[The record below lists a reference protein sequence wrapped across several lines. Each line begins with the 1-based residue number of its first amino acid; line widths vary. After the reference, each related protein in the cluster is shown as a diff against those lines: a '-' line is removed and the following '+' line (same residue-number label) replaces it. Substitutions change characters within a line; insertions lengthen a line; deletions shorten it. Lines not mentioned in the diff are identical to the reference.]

1 MTVAALFA
9 SHTPLMDYADPG
21 AEIRAET
28 DAAFATLKRF
38 VADFAPELVIEFGP
52 DHFNGFF
59 YQLMP
64 AFCVGATAHSVGD
77 WRMPKGPLPVPTD
90 VAEALVRHVHSRD
103 VDVAI
108 SYRMAVDHGI
118 TQLVDRL
125 FDWSALPPIVPIF
138 VNGAAAPRARIA
150 RVVALG
156 RAVGE
161 FAGSLGKR
169 VLIMGSGGLSHDP
182 PFPALATAP
191 AEVRER
197 LITGIDPEPE
207 ARAARQQ
214 RVLDEGRR
222 MLDGTSELL
231 PLNPAWDRAVLAKL
245 AAADFHGL
253 AALDDESI
261 TREGGR
267 GGHEIRTW
275 IAGCAAMSALG
286 PYRAELHY
294 YRDIAA
300 WIAGFGVMTVVGN
313 G

>member
-1 MTVAALFA
+1 MAIAALFS

-21 AEIRAET
+21 AAVRAEI
-28 DAAFATLKRF
+28 DAGFAALKRF
-38 VADFAPELVIEFGP
+38 VDDFAPELVIEFGP

-64 AFCVGATAHSVGD
+64 AFCVGAAAHSVGD
-77 WRMPKGPLPVPTD
+77 WRMPTGPLPVPMEI
-90 VAEALVRHVHSRD
+90 AAALVHHVHSRD

-125 FDWSALPPIVPIF
+125 FGWSAVPPIVPIF
-138 VNGAAAPRARIA
+138 VNGAAPPRARLN

-182 PFPALATAP
+182 PIPALATAP
-191 AEVRER
+191 ADVRER
-197 LITGIDPEPE
+197 LVTGIEPGPD

-214 RVLDEGRR
+214 RVLDEGRK
-222 MLDGTSELL
+222 MLDGTSTLL
-231 PLNPAWDRAVLAKL
+231 PLNPDWDRAVLAKL
-245 AAADFHGL
+245 AAADFDGL

-275 IAGCAAMSALG
+275 IAGCAAMAALG
-286 PYRAELHY
+286 PYRAEVRY
-294 YRDIAA
+294 YREIPA
-300 WIAGFGVMTVVGN
+300 WIAGFGMMTVEHTT
-313 G
+313 

>member
-9 SHTPLMDYADPG
+9 SHTPLMDYVDPG
-21 AEIRAET
+21 PEIRAGV
-28 DAAFATLKRF
+28 DAGFARLKRF

-64 AFCVGATAHSVGD
+64 AFCVGAAAHSVGD
-77 WRMPKGPLPVPTD
+77 WQMPKGPLPVPAD
-90 VAEALVRHVHSRD
+90 IAEALVRHVHSRD

-118 TQLVDRL
+118 TQLLYHV

-138 VNGAAAPRARIA
+138 LNGAAAPRARLS

-182 PFPALATAP
+182 PFPTLASAP
-191 AEVRER
+191 PEVRER
-197 LITGIDPEPE
+197 MITGIDPDPE
-207 ARAARQQ
+207 GRAARQR
-214 RVLDEGRR
+214 RVLDEGRK

-231 PLNPAWDRAVLAKL
+231 ALNPEWDRTVLAKL
-245 AAADFHGL
+245 AAADFDGL
-253 AALDDESI
+253 TALDDDAI

-286 PYRAELHY
+286 PYRADVHF

-300 WIAGFGVMTVVGN
+300 WVAGFGMMTVQRSG
-313 G
+313 